1 MNESLIKYII
11 KEIVFNYSR
20 TNCGQYRLDINVNKN
35 YILGDYIIYK
45 NRRIKFS
52 ARVYYHY
59 YIYLGI
65 DERSEWIKNIIKS

>member
-1 MNESLIKYII
+1 MNEKLVRHTI
-11 KEIVFNYSR
+11 KETVFTYSR
-20 TNCGQYRLDINVNKN
+20 TNYRQYRLDINVKKN
-35 YILGDYIIYK
+35 YILSDYIIYR

-65 DERSEWIKNIIKS
+65 DEYSERSERNE

>member
-1 MNESLIKYII
+1 MNESLVRHII
-11 KEIVFNYSR
+11 KESVFNYSR
-20 TNCGQYRLDINVNKN
+20 TNYGQYRLDINVNKN
-35 YILGDYIIYK
+35 YILGDYIIYR

-65 DERSEWIKNIIKS
+65 DEYSE

>member
-1 MNESLIKYII
+1 MNEPLVKYII
-11 KEIVFNYSR
+11 KKSVSNRSR

-35 YILGDYIIYK
+35 YILGDYIIYR

-59 YIYLGI
+59 YIYIGI
-65 DERSEWIKNIIKS
+65 GEWNEWTNI

>member
-1 MNESLIKYII
+1 MNESLIKHII
-11 KEIVFNYSR
+11 KETVFNYSR
-20 TNCGQYRLDINVNKN
+20 TNYGQYRLDINVKKN
-35 YILGDYIIYK
+35 YILGNYIIYR

-65 DERSEWIKNIIKS
+65 DEYSERSERNE

>member
-1 MNESLIKYII
+1 MNKPLVKYII
-11 KEIVFNYSR
+11 KKSVFNCNR
-20 TNCGQYRLDINVNKN
+20 TNYGQYRLDINVKKN
-35 YILGDYIIYK
+35 YILGDYIIYR

-65 DERSEWIKNIIKS
+65 DGCSE